1 MRWNILK
8 TIWMMVNFFGGT
20 GHCLMQVWTF
30 IGFHRISFRIS
41 LCKWWLNW
49 CLTCI
54 RTVSEVVLPKRMH
67 KTKEKKNKSEEH
79 NKTTKPMQLEN
90 KDSTKESERK
100 NKNNANWLPMLI
112 LKDTL
117 GTSAEQM
124 KNRETMQFWVRN
136 WVFGRVWTCFF

>member
-1 MRWNILK
+1 MQ
-8 TIWMMVNFFGGT
+8 MVIKLVFNLYQNSLRGGASKKNA
-20 GHCLMQVWTF
+20 Q
-30 IGFHRISFRIS
+30 
-41 LCKWWLNW
+41 N
-49 CLTCI
+49 
-54 RTVSEVVLPKRMH
+54 KR
-67 KTKEKKNKSEEH
+67 KTKKTTKQIKNKSEEH

-124 KNRETMQFWVRN
+124 KNRETMQF
-136 WVFGRVWTCFF
+136 